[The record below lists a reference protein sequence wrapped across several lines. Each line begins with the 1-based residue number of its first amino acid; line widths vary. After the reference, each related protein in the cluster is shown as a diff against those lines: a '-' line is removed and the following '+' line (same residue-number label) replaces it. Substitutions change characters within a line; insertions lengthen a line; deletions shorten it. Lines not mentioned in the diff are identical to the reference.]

1 MDRVSKT
8 FVRITASTLIGGSLI
23 GLGSMVWVLRQ
34 ELLKTSD
41 SVSALAA
48 ENEAREARLEAE
60 LELAQRRDA
69 EHAATLQEL
78 RSRAAA
84 LEVQVDPD
92 GEHAIKDE
100 LEALETRVRALRQAA
115 EEHTR
120 LLEAARSDADV
131 EARYRQL
138 MGPTVRV
145 NALEEVGSGTVLW
158 TGEREGEPCSYV
170 LTAWHV
176 VAENVGEDEDDQA
189 PLEVD
194 FYREGEL
201 HQTEHG
207 YVVASQPELDLALL
221 EIRGVKHPFLARLA
235 SRDELAA
242 LRIFASVYAIGCPLG
257 YPPLP
262 TKGELTSL
270 SKEMDGVDYLMINA
284 PTIFGNS
291 GGGIYRDDGRMLIGV
306 LARISAYKNMIDVAV
321 PHMGLVLPLD
331 KVYGWLD
338 TTDYAF
344 VYADRLASKALSL
357 PASAPAPDSNE
368 AQQR

>member
-8 FVRITASTLIGGSLI
+8 FVRVTATALIGGSLV

-34 ELLKTSD
+34 ELLRTSD
-41 SVSALAA
+41 HVAALAA
-48 ENEAREARLEAE
+48 ENAAREARVQAE
-60 LELAQRRDA
+60 LELAERRDA
-69 EHAATLQEL
+69 EQAESLREL
-78 RSRAAA
+78 TSRAAA
-84 LEVQVDPD
+84 LEVQVDPE
-92 GEHAIKDE
+92 GEHAFKDE
-100 LEALETRVRALRQAA
+100 LSALEERVRALRSAA
-115 EEHTR
+115 EEHSR
-120 LLEAARSDADV
+120 LLNAARTNADV
-131 EARYRQL
+131 ESRYRQL

-176 VAENVGEDEDDQA
+176 VSDNVGEDGEDQA

-201 HQTEHG
+201 YQTEHG
-207 YVVASQPELDLALL
+207 YVVAQQQELDLALL
-221 EIRGVKHPFLARLA
+221 EVRGVKHPYLARLA
-235 SRDELAA
+235 TPEQLTA

-270 SKEMDGVDYLMINA
+270 SKEMEGVDYMMINA

-291 GGGIYRDDGRMLIGV
+291 GGGIYRDDGHLLIGV

-321 PHMGLVLPLD
+321 PHMGLVLPLA
-331 KVYGWLD
+331 KVYTWLD
-338 TTDYAF
+338 GTDYAF
-344 VYADRLASKALSL
+344 VYRERLEEGKREALSL
-357 PASAPAPDSNE
+357 PASSPTPGE
-368 AQQR
+368 R